1 MSAFEALSHLQLL
14 PSLVHY
20 RKQQLA
26 WVLFRN
32 LVKLYLF
39 VVKLG
44 AILKNVFTLVVLV
57 LASVLG
63 LGAFLECG

>member
-1 MSAFEALSHLQLL
+1 M
-14 PSLVHY
+14 
-20 RKQQLA
+20 
-26 WVLFRN
+26 
-32 LVKLYLF
+32 KLYLF

>member
-1 MSAFEALSHLQLL
+1 MGTFF
-14 PSLVHY
+14 
-20 RKQQLA
+20 
-26 WVLFRN
+26 WN
-32 LVKLYLF
+32 LVRLHLF

-44 AILKNVFTLVVLV
+44 AILKNVPALVVLV